1 MKALAGALCLL
12 AFSLAAH
19 SAEAQGRG
27 GQAGDFD
34 FYVLSLSW
42 SPSYC
47 ADAGERADRMQC
59 GTGKAFAFVT
69 HGLWPQYER
78 GFPSDC
84 RVTGRNPTRAQVDG
98 ILDIMPSPGLVR
110 HEWRKH
116 GTCSGLDPASYF
128 GQVRAAYDKVVI
140 PDALKSADEERD
152 MSPAD
157 IERAFVDANRG
168 MKPSGIAVACKDG
181 ALQEVRICMTEG
193 LDFRPCAEVDRK
205 ACRSSRISVPAAG
218 SR

>member
-1 MKALAGALCLL
+1 MRAVVGALGLL
-12 AFSLAAH
+12 ALGFAAP

-27 GQAGDFD
+27 GRAGDFD
-34 FYVLSLSW
+34 FYVLALSW

-59 GTGKAFAFVT
+59 GTDKGFAFVT

-78 GFPSDC
+78 GFPRDC

-98 ILDIMPSPGLVR
+98 MLDIMPSPGLVR
-110 HEWRKH
+110 HEWRSH

-128 GQVRAAYDKVVI
+128 RQVRAAYDRVVI
-140 PDALKSADEERD
+140 PEELRSADEDRD

-157 IERAFVDANRG
+157 IERAFIGANRG
-168 MKPSGIAVACKDG
+168 MKPSGIAVACKGG
-181 ALQEVRICMTEG
+181 ALQEVRICMTDG

-205 ACRSSRISVPAAG
+205 ACRADRISVPAAG